1 MSAFICPVCGQSLAR
16 CGAACRCENGHSFD
30 LSAEGYVNLMPA
42 GKGNAHSGDS
52 PEMMAARSRFLNAGY
67 YDCLKEAVA
76 QTVSNLLLSRSAN
89 AWNSSVSG
97 APVVVDAGCG
107 EGYYTAAV
115 ARRLEY
121 RGVTAH
127 VAGIDIAK
135 RGIKAAAKRGSGAF
149 FAVAGIFD
157 MPFAQNSAAVLLSI
171 FAPLCEK
178 EFLRV
183 LAPGGQLIVVTP
195 GENHLFGL
203 KRAVYDKPYKNA
215 EQPYCPE
222 GFAPAG
228 RTVVHSDITVRG
240 GHIRDLFLMTPYFW
254 NTPKEQAA
262 RLDAVESLETP
273 IDFVITQLIRL

>member
-1 MSAFICPVCGQSLAR
+1 MSCFICPVCGKKLVREST
-16 CGAACRCENGHSFD
+16 ACRCENGHSFD

-76 QTVSNLLLSRSAN
+76 ESVFSLLLSQKQAAQTDFS
-89 AWNSSVSG
+89 
-97 APVVVDAGCG
+97 PIVVDSGCG
-107 EGYYTAAV
+107 EGYYTAA
-115 ARRLEY
+115 AAHRLESAGIGA
-121 RGVTAH
+121 R

-135 RGIKAAAKRGSGAF
+135 RGIKAAAKRGSDAF

-157 MPFAQNSAAVLLSI
+157 LPFAQNSAAVLLSI

-183 LAPGGQLIVVTP
+183 IAPGGHLIVVTP

-203 KRAVYDKPYKNA
+203 KQAVYDKPYKND

-228 RTVVHSDITVRG
+228 RTIVHDEITVKG

-254 NTPKEQAA
+254 NTPKEQAV
-262 RLDAVESLETP
+262 RLDVIDSLETP
-273 IDFVITQLIRL
+273 VDFIITQLIKL